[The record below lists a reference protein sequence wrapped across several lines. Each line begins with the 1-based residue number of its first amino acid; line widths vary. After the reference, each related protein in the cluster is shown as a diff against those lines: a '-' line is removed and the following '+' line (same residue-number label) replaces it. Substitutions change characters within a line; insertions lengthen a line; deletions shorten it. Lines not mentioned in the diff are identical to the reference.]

1 MTSTRNL
8 LMALA
13 TAAALTGC
21 GGGGGGDDSPAVD
34 PLAAVPGEAT
44 QSSTGMVSY
53 LSGLA
58 QLLSEA
64 REAIDLS
71 TLASLFTSDSTEPEA
86 VQ

>member
-1 MTSTRNL
+1 MINTRNL
-8 LMALA
+8 LLALA
-13 TAAALTGC
+13 TAAVLVGC
-21 GGGGGGDDSPAVD
+21 GGGGGGEAPAAD

-53 LSGLA
+53 LSSLA

-71 TLASLFTSDSTEPEA
+71 SLASLFTSDTAEPEA